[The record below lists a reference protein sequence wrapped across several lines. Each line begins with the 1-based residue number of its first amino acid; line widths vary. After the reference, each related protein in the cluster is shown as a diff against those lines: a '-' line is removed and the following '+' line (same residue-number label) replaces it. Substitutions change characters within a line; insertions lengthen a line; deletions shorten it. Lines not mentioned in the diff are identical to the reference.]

1 MIEGHTVDNHEVL
14 QVVFVRCVVPM
25 PGNHIEWRIILRAE
39 NKTNK
44 TSLPKQQTQKTL
56 NWAFYREKRTMN
68 NVFVILNSQIEYFLT

>member
-14 QVVFVRCVVPM
+14 QVVFVRCVVAV
-25 PGNHIEWRIILRAE
+25 PGNHIEWRKILRAE

-56 NWAFYREKRTMN
+56 N
-68 NVFVILNSQIEYFLT
+68 